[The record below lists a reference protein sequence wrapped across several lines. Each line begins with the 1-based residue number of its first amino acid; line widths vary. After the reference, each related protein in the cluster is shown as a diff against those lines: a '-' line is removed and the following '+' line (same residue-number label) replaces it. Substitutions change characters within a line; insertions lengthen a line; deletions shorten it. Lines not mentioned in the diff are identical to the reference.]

1 VLRAVCGEVQRQTRS
16 EDVFARYGGEEFVV
30 LVRGIEHK
38 SVAVFAERLRRSVE
52 LLAIP
57 WDPDALRVTVS
68 LGAASLHECDRQAAA
83 DALVLLADERL
94 YRSKAEGRN
103 RVSF

>member
-1 VLRAVCGEVQRQTRS
+1 VRT

-38 SVAVFAERLRRSVE
+38 SVAVFAERLRQSVE
-52 LLAIP
+52 LLATP
-57 WDPDALRVTVS
+57 WEPDPLRVTVS
-68 LGAASLHECDRQAAA
+68 LGVASLDECPPRAPP
-83 DALVLLADERL
+83 DALIAMADERL
-94 YRSKAEGRN
+94 YRAKSEGRN